1 LLRALVLKLSVLTS
15 KALARLVEATAG
27 SVGIELSDTSGGE
40 ALEAAGG
47 ESLLADMVGDEWLEM
62 VLVGYW
68 TSTKLARTL
77 ERGRWAGSER
87 LRREFGERPRELESS
102 RSLAAALFSNSDR
115 RFRTAE
121 EDRGSAVMALEE
133 KRV

>member
-1 LLRALVLKLSVLTS
+1 V
-15 KALARLVEATAG
+15 
-27 SVGIELSDTSGGE
+27 GGE
-40 ALEAAGG
+40 LLDAAGG
-47 ESLLADMVGDEWLEM
+47 ESLVVDMAGDEWLEM
-62 VLVGYW
+62 VRVGYW

-87 LRREFGERPRELESS
+87 LRREFGERPRALESS

-121 EDRGSAVMALEE
+121 EDRGSGMAL
-133 KRV
+133 

>member
-1 LLRALVLKLSVLTS
+1 MLKLSVLTS

-27 SVGIELSDTSGGE
+27 SVGMVLPDASGGE
-40 ALEAAGG
+40 LLEAAGG
-47 ESLLADMVGDEWLEM
+47 ESFDADMAGDEWLEM
-62 VLVGYW
+62 VRVGYW

-87 LRREFGERPRELESS
+87 LRREFGERPRALESS

-121 EDRGSAVMALEE
+121 EDRGSGMAFE